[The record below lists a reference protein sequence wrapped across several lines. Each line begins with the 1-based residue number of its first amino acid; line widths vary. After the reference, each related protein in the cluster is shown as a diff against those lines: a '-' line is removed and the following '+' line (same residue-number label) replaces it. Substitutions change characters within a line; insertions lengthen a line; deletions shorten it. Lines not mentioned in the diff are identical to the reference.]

1 MKHLFSQLKRY
12 RAATILA
19 PLLKL
24 AEALLELVVPL
35 IVSRIVDDGIGGGDK
50 TFVIR
55 ASLLLVLIG
64 FVGLLF
70 SVSAQYF
77 AARAA
82 VGSTNG
88 LRRELFRHATAFPFR
103 TLDEIGTPTMV
114 TRLTGDVNRVR
125 TGVNLGLRL
134 LLRSPFIVFGAL
146 IMAFTVDTRSA
157 LIFALMI
164 PVLFAVAFSVMLTTI
179 PLYRRSQAKLDGVT
193 ALTRENLTGVR
204 VIRSFG
210 REDAENDRFAKE
222 SEGLSRLNRF
232 VGRIAGLLNP
242 LTYVIVNLAV
252 IVLLRTGA
260 VEIDAGALTQG
271 ELVALYNYLS
281 QILVELLKLASL
293 IITLNRSVASARRI
307 GEILDKQEN
316 LETLPE
322 ETPDPATPEEIVFR
336 GVSLTYPG
344 ASGAALSSIDL
355 SVGRGENLGI
365 IGGTG
370 SGKSTLTG
378 LIPHFYDATEGEV
391 LIDGIDV
398 RAYPTDKLRKKIGI
412 VMQEP
417 LLFSGTVRDNLKL
430 ANPDATDAEMEE
442 ALGVA
447 QILDTVN
454 EKGGLDAPIEQGGR
468 NLSGGQRQRLS
479 IARALVRHPE
489 ILILDDSFSALDYET
504 DLRLRRAIA
513 NLPQKTTVLT
523 VSQRTSTLR
532 SADRIAVLDGGRL
545 VGLGTHEELLSSC
558 PVYAEIDA
566 SQKAPRKEGTV

>member
-70 SVSAQYF
+70 AVSAQYF

-293 IITLNRSVASARRI
+293 VITLNRSVASARRI
-307 GEILDKQEN
+307 GEILDKREN

-504 DLRLRRAIA
+504 DLRLRRAIT

-566 SQKAPRKEGTV
+566 SQKTSGKEGTV